1 MIADRGYDSDWLRHA
16 LSQQE
21 ISPCIRG
28 RSNRKTPITYDASL
42 YRQRNLLEHMFGRLK
57 DRRRIVTRYDR
68 CAHTFMNATCIAATV
83 SVRSDRP
90 IAWFSTAADR
100 QPG

>member
-1 MIADRGYDSDWLRHA
+1 MIAHRGYGSHWFRQA
-16 LSQQE
+16 LSEQE
-21 ISPCIRG
+21 IMPCTPK

-100 QPG
+100 RPG